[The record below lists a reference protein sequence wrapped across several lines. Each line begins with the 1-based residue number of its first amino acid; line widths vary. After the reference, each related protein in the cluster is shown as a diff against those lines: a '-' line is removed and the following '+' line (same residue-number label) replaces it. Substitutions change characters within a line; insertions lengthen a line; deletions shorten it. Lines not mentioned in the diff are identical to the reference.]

1 MGEKG
6 QFFSRFK
13 KFKPL
18 HGQCCIFETML
29 NKFENH
35 INKEFFFI
43 KKAKL
48 LLAFSGGLDSV
59 VLAFLCKELNIDIAL
74 AHCNFNLR
82 GVESDADEDFVLQ
95 LAEDWEL
102 EVFIENFD
110 TKQFATDKKISAQMA
125 ARTLRY
131 YWFEELKTQ
140 LGFNHILTAHHAD
153 DDFETLLI
161 NLSRGTGLDGLLGIP
176 DVNEAIVRP
185 LLPFTRDEI
194 EAFAKQHKLQ
204 WREDSSNSSTKY
216 LRNKLRHEVIP
227 ILKGINP
234 KLLQNFKKTQQYLKD
249 AKSII
254 NDKVDEVAQAIVS
267 KTSNNDLA
275 FNIHEIQQLNNPKAY
290 LYELLNGYGFT
301 QWEDILELLS
311 AQSGKQVF
319 SNTHRLI
326 KDRAYLILTQIANLP
341 DESIKITNAQ
351 SLVLTPFGQLSIS
364 KVSRVDEVK
373 NNRAYF
379 DFESLTFPLILRKWA
394 QGDYFYPLG
403 MNGKKKVSKYFKDEK
418 FSLLDKEN
426 TWLLCSGKD
435 IVWVVGYRTD
445 DRFKVVKNTKTILKI
460 SLQ

>member
-1 MGEKG
+1 
-6 QFFSRFK
+6 
-13 KFKPL
+13 
-18 HGQCCIFETML
+18 
-29 NKFENH
+29 
-35 INKEFFFI
+35 
-43 KKAKL
+43 
-48 LLAFSGGLDSV
+48 
-59 VLAFLCKELNIDIAL
+59 
-74 AHCNFNLR
+74 
-82 GVESDADEDFVLQ
+82 
-95 LAEDWEL
+95 
-102 EVFIENFD
+102 
-110 TKQFATDKKISAQMA
+110 MA

-153 DDFETLLI
+153 DDFETFLI

-176 DVNEAIVRP
+176 AVNEAIVRP

-275 FNIHEIQQLNNPKAY
+275 FNIHEIQQLNNPKTY

-379 DFESLTFPLILRKWA
+379 DFESLTFPLILRKWE